1 MSKSLDKNPTTTE
14 GMFKSPDKDWVPP
27 AADIYFW
34 NGPPVFD
41 VQSVA
46 HSLTSVLGVA
56 RSLTSVLRVA
66 RSLTRLECIALL
78 LGKVKKQKVKFLRLQ
93 N

>member
-41 VQSVA
+41 VQ
-46 HSLTSVLGVA
+46 
-56 RSLTSVLRVA
+56 
-66 RSLTRLECIALL
+66 
-78 LGKVKKQKVKFLRLQ
+78 
-93 N
+93 